1 MRRPCVAAD
10 QGRGRDIAGREQPN
24 GIASGCSCV
33 DVSRCTPLLSSG
45 YEQRGR
51 SQRPADG
58 TLTVTVHI
66 CTVIPRSAQ
75 CCIKLYVLLYHGTEH
90 LGSLLTYATTWHI
103 EPSLRSSQLHTVILF
118 LRHSCTS
125 NSPQRTNIDFS
136 TFTPIPYVPNHI
148 KLMTIE
154 EDDTSPVQ
162 KSWTSGSV
170 TPRMTSV
177 DQQRLKRVAQRGGE
191 ARGGV
196 VKLPVFWFLDS
207 SDFR

>member
-154 EDDTSPVQ
+154 EDDTSPVR
-162 KSWTSGSV
+162 KKLDFWVRDATNDISRSAAAKTS
-170 TPRMTSV
+170 RAA
-177 DQQRLKRVAQRGGE
+177 RRRGTGWRCE
-191 ARGGV
+191 ATC
-196 VKLPVFWFLDS
+196 FLVPG
-207 SDFR
+207 FF